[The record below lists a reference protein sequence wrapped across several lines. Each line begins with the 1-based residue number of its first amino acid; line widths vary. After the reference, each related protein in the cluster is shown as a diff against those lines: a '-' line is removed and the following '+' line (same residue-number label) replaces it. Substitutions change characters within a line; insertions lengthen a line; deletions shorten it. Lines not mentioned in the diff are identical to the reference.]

1 MKKICKRISD
11 KIKGNDISIRIYV
24 SFAFVLIFTGL
35 LTGAIFINLYQKN
48 YVRSYTELL
57 TKQGKMISKRVSKFA
72 SKKKQSQFQRYN
84 VYMDEIEQAEKTDIW
99 IVSNEQAENPLD
111 EDYTN
116 AEISRQT
123 ITKQMGIVMEKAYK
137 GQISSNAAYDQVYG
151 MVILYVAVPI
161 KNVKT
166 KEVCGAVLM
175 VSMVDKQTMGIDEGK
190 YLISISLFI
199 SAVVSIALGFAFSK
213 YLSRPLEKIGRYINR
228 IAAGDYSGINVKKPG
243 SHIGKLE
250 NNLDDLSK
258 RLYKAK
264 IERENQEQLRMDF
277 FANVSHEL
285 RTPITVMRGYTETL
299 NDGVITDEAM
309 VNEYYRKMLTEC
321 RSMERLVG
329 DLFILSK
336 MQNPDFKIEKEPV
349 SIRQVFGDVLRSAR
363 EIARKKNITITQKLS
378 VDDEEPCMIL
388 GDYERLRQMFM
399 IIVDN
404 AVKFSYESG
413 EIIISIEKRVTPKKQ
428 AKIYVSI
435 QDFGVGISKEAL
447 PYIFEKF
454 YKSKLKQNQK
464 GTGLGLMIAKQIALR
479 HGCDIIVESEIE
491 QGTKF
496 AFEFEECVSMD
507 EYE

>member
-1 MKKICKRISD
+1 
-11 KIKGNDISIRIYV
+11 
-24 SFAFVLIFTGL
+24 
-35 LTGAIFINLYQKN
+35 
-48 YVRSYTELL
+48 
-57 TKQGKMISKRVSKFA
+57 
-72 SKKKQSQFQRYN
+72 
-84 VYMDEIEQAEKTDIW
+84 
-99 IVSNEQAENPLD
+99 
-111 EDYTN
+111 
-116 AEISRQT
+116 
-123 ITKQMGIVMEKAYK
+123 
-137 GQISSNAAYDQVYG
+137 

-161 KNVKT
+161 KTVKT
-166 KEVCGAVLM
+166 KGVCGAVLM

-199 SAVVSIALGFAFSK
+199 SAVISIALGFAFSK
-213 YLSRPLEKIGRYINR
+213 YLSRPLEKIGKYINR

-243 SHIGKLE
+243 SQIGKLE

-264 IERENQEQLRMDF
+264 TERENQEQLRMDF

-299 NDGVITDEAM
+299 NDGVITDEVM
-309 VNEYYRKMLTEC
+309 VNEYYRKMLIEC

-399 IIVDN
+399 IIIDN

-413 EIIISIEKRVTPKKQ
+413 EIIISIEKRITPKKQ
-428 AKIYVSI
+428 VKIYVSI

-454 YKSKLKQNQK
+454 YKSKLNQNQK

-479 HGCDIIVESEIE
+479 HGCDIMVESEIE

-496 AFEFEECVSMD
+496 SFEFEECVSMD